1 MVERYTN
8 LAPLPFLY
16 LLRLT
21 QLSLPEI
28 RVDSH
33 SGSGRRDRRSA
44 LHCDKAVTD
53 IRSRPRRSSC
63 RRNPRDTGSDVIRRR
78 LGTSRRLGRPHP
90 RRHLQHHTVPLRVP
104 VETTAISHRS
114 HTRRFNGHFR
124 WNWFSGCPLTSF
136 LNSIQARRGL
146 SADGNISPQK
156 RKKGRKIQGNMF
168 GDKANPLRAR
178 FGPAETTLTQGAPA
192 GCLTPEGSRGPTDTE
207 GPGVAYSLPPFDGP
221 GIKV

>member
-1 MVERYTN
+1 MQDGSFHSWITCGWQVKLRDPSLTRAILSALERSFMVERYTN

-28 RVDSH
+28 RVDSR
-33 SGSGRRDRRSA
+33 SGSGRRGRRSA

-136 LNSIQARRGL
+136 LNSIQAL
-146 SADGNISPQK
+146 SLIH
-156 RKKGRKIQGNMF
+156 I
-168 GDKANPLRAR
+168 
-178 FGPAETTLTQGAPA
+178 
-192 GCLTPEGSRGPTDTE
+192 
-207 GPGVAYSLPPFDGP
+207 
-221 GIKV
+221 